1 MTRAADPTS
10 VLCKRYSMYEPGKRV
25 ARGWNARWRR
35 RTSGESRDTVQRRY
49 KERRRG
55 RVEGTGEGEDRG
67 GRGRGGREKKREK
80 RTEKKR
86 SRCRLGLKCVN
97 ALPARDIRTVPAR
110 SFVRHRAERSGA
122 EPSGAVCSSP
132 AAGNAQTHASL
143 PRDQTANTVG
153 LPLHCDNSLIARKDT
168 RRVEH
173 DSQPSLLSTNP
184 VPSSFRE
191 KERERSVP
199 IWKREAW

>member
-1 MTRAADPTS
+1 MERAAIR
-10 VLCKRYSMYEPGKRV
+10 CKGDTKRGGGDG
-25 ARGWNARWRR
+25 RGGGSRR
-35 RTSGESRDTVQRRY
+35 
-49 KERRRG
+49 
-55 RVEGTGEGEDRG
+55 RG
-67 GRGRGGREKKREK
+67 GRGRGGKEKKREK

-97 ALPARDIRTVPAR
+97 ALPARDIHTVPAR

-191 KERERSVP
+191 RQRERERSVP

>member
-1 MTRAADPTS
+1 MERAAIR
-10 VLCKRYSMYEPGKRV
+10 CKGDTKRGGGV
-25 ARGWNARWRR
+25 GW
-35 RTSGESRDTVQRRY
+35 
-49 KERRRG
+49 RG
-55 RVEGTGEGEDRG
+55 RERGRIEEGE
-67 GRGRGGREKKREK
+67 GREKKREK

-97 ALPARDIRTVPAR
+97 ALPARDIHTVPAR

-191 KERERSVP
+191 RQREREKSVP

>member
-1 MTRAADPTS
+1 MERAAIR
-10 VLCKRYSMYEPGKRV
+10 CKGDTKRGGGV
-25 ARGWNARWRR
+25 GW
-35 RTSGESRDTVQRRY
+35 
-49 KERRRG
+49 RG
-55 RVEGTGEGEDRG
+55 RERGRIEEGE
-67 GRGRGGREKKREK
+67 GREKKREK

-97 ALPARDIRTVPAR
+97 ALPARDIHTVPAR
-110 SFVRHRAERSGA
+110 SFVRYRAERSGA

-168 RRVEH
+168 SSRAR
-173 DSQPSLLSTNP
+173 QPTLSSVNQPGSLFFP
-184 VPSSFRE
+184 RE
-191 KERERSVP
+191 TERERERSVP